1 MKIKDSILLTLK
13 NLLHPAGLIGLV
25 IAIIIPAIIWFL
37 GRPSGGHKEII
48 RQLDLNLPLPLFL
61 FQMAVAIILF
71 AFLNKDF
78 REWFKGILPQKP
90 FSILAIAAAI
100 GIAVFAEASIFSV
113 IALLIGSMLLA
124 GILASSRP
132 EYRAHPGLETCAV
145 EETDWTD
152 AQQ

>member
-100 GIAVFAEASIFSV
+100 GSF
-113 IALLIGSMLLA
+113 L
-124 GILASSRP
+124 
-132 EYRAHPGLETCAV
+132 LETQIWEAALSCLPV
-145 EETDWTD
+145 SLYCSHCS
-152 AQQ
+152 

>member
-71 AFLNKDF
+71 AFL
-78 REWFKGILPQKP
+78 R
-90 FSILAIAAAI
+90 
-100 GIAVFAEASIFSV
+100 VR
-113 IALLIGSMLLA
+113 LLA
-124 GILASSRP
+124 MPSYDNFLHNPNRFQGLIVHESCP
-132 EYRAHPGLETCAV
+132 PPDKRA
-145 EETDWTD
+145 
-152 AQQ
+152 